1 MEPRKINKGK
11 IIKETSSQKQK
22 ERNKEYK
29 SYLYCRKCGAIFID
43 KAWKK
48 IDKKELPKSIKKALC
63 PACQMIQNKNYEGEI
78 KIEFL
83 KEIDEGLKKEMENI
97 VKNISGKAYSYNVL
111 SRLAEFKKFKN
122 YWEIFTTNNQLA
134 KRIAQ
139 KIQKSL
145 SKKIPKKHPSINL
158 QLNIKNVTEK
168 IPKTKIKI
176 VFK

>member
-1 MEPRKINKGK
+1 MEPRKIIKGK
-11 IIKETSSQKQK
+11 TIKEIRSQRQK
-22 ERNKEYK
+22 ERSKENK
-29 SYLYCRKCGAIFID
+29 SYLYCRKCGAVFID
-43 KAWKK
+43 KVWKM
-48 IDKKELPKSIKKALC
+48 IDKKEIPKIIKKTLC

-83 KEIDEGLKKEMENI
+83 KEIDEESKREIENI
-97 VKNISGKAYSYNVL
+97 VKNISEIDYTYNVL
-111 SRLAEFKKFKN
+111 SQLAEFKKFKN

-139 KIQKSL
+139 KIQKIL
-145 SKKIPKKHPSINL
+145 SKKILKKHPSINL
-158 QLNIKNVTEK
+158 QLNIQNVTEK